1 MGVSEARPASLSLE
15 GLVKTRESGG
25 HRFTLEVPRFLV
37 RQGEFIG
44 LTGASGSGK
53 STLLDQLALI
63 LRPSSA
69 RRFEIGAGDE
79 AIDVLEC
86 WQRGRESILAAVRRS
101 RMGYVLQTGGLLPFL
116 NVEANAELALRLV
129 GAKDRRR
136 RIVEVAQALDI
147 AQVLRKKPRQ
157 LSGGQRQRAAILRAI
172 AHSPTLI
179 LADEPTASVDKPR
192 AKEIIASLKRLAAS
206 GGTTVILVSH
216 DEELLRSAAH
226 RIFRFRVESRP
237 GEARSQVVEES

>member
-1 MGVSEARPASLSLE
+1 MGEAPAALSLE
-15 GLVKTRESGG
+15 SLVKTRESGG
-25 HRFTLEVPRFLV
+25 HRFTLEVPRFVV
-37 RQGEFIG
+37 RRGEFIG

-63 LRPSSA
+63 LRPTSA
-69 RRFEIGAGDE
+69 ARFEIGVGDD
-79 AIDVLEC
+79 AIDVLDC
-86 WQRGRESILAAVRRS
+86 WSRGRESVLAAVRRS

-116 NVEANAELALRLV
+116 NVERNAELALRLV
-129 GAKDRRR
+129 GASGRHR

-147 AQVLRKKPRQ
+147 TQVLQKKPRQ

-172 AHSPTLI
+172 AHSPTII

-192 AKEIIASLKRLAAS
+192 AKEIISSLKHLAAG

-216 DEELLRSAAH
+216 DEELLRSASD
-226 RIFRFRVESRP
+226 RIFRFRVEARP
-237 GEARSQVVEES
+237 GEARSQVIEEG

>member
-1 MGVSEARPASLSLE
+1 MGAASATPLSLSLE
-15 GLVKTRESGG
+15 GLSKTRESGG
-25 HRFTLEVPRFLV
+25 HRFTLDVPRFNV
-37 RQGEFIG
+37 RQGEFVG

-63 LRPSSA
+63 LRPDTA
-69 RRFEIGAGDE
+69 QRFEIGAGED

-86 WQRGRESILAAVRRS
+86 WRRGKESVLAAVRRS

-116 NVEANAELALRLV
+116 DVKSNAELALRLA
-129 GAKDRRR
+129 GTSQRHQ

-147 AQVLRKKPRQ
+147 AQVLHKKPRQ

-172 AHSPTLI
+172 APAPTII

-192 AKEIIASLKRLAAS
+192 AKEIIASLKRLAS
-206 GGTTVILVSH
+206 GGGTTVILVSH
-216 DEELLRSAAH
+216 DLDLLSSAAD
-226 RIFRFRVESRP
+226 RIFRFRVEAQP
-237 GEARSQVVEES
+237 GEARSQVIEG